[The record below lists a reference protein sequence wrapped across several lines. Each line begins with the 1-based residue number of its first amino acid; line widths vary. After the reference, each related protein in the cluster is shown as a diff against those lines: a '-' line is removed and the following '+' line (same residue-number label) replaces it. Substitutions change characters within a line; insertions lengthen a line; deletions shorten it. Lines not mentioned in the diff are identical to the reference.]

1 MLQAT
6 VGQHGHFVT
15 AKGDQYHACVI
26 EVTGEFVTCRV
37 TFPENGCTVY
47 TFQRSDGRHR
57 MGAEFGRLVLRRVEE
72 AAT

>member
-1 MLQAT
+1 MLNAT

-47 TFQRSDGRHR
+47 SFQRSDGYRSIGR
-57 MGAEFGRLVLRRVEE
+57 EFGRLVLPRVKEM
-72 AAT
+72 A